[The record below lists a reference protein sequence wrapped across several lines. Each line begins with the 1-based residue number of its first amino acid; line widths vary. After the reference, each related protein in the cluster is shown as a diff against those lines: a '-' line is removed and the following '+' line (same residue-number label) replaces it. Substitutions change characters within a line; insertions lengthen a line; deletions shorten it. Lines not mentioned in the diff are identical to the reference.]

1 LEKVLEHLNS
11 WKEFVSAPRK
21 ELNDFPICPFAK
33 NAEIL
38 FDIIESEEM
47 LLIQVLKRE
56 RSSKQ
61 LFMFV
66 DINNV
71 LTYTRANYLIDFY
84 NSISR
89 DYQYFVDDVN
99 NPQFMNSVNTSNS
112 KYLIIIGQRN
122 DILNLSR
129 EKLMKTG
136 YYKFL
141 EKKYLKKIGVDV
153 EKIND

>member
-1 LEKVLEHLNS
+1 MEKVLEHLKN
-11 WKEFVSAPRK
+11 WREFVSSPRK

-33 NAEIL
+33 NVEII
-38 FDIIESEEM
+38 FDVIESEES
-47 LLIQVLKRE
+47 LLVQLLERE
-56 RSSKQ
+56 RCSKP

-66 DINNV
+66 DINDI
-71 LTYTRANYLIDFY
+71 LTYDRANYLIDFY

-89 DYQYFVDDVN
+89 DYQYFIDDVK
-99 NPQFMNSVNTSNS
+99 NPQLMNDINTSNG
-112 KYLIIIGQRN
+112 KYLIIIGQRK
-122 DILNLSR
+122 DILNVSR

-141 EKKYLKKIGVDV
+141 ERKYLEKIGVDV